1 MDMTTTHAPIY
12 LDYAAST
19 PLSADVADAMYRAMT
34 DPMMN
39 GNPSSNTHEYGSRA
53 QEAVLHA
60 RQQVAGLIGASWRE
74 IVFTSG
80 ATESNNIILQGV
92 VKHFKDNNPAHTPC
106 HLITS
111 AIEHKAVLSVMQ
123 SLAEQDDVF
132 LTVLTP
138 DENGLITAD
147 AVEDAMTPNT
157 VLVSIMHV
165 NNEVG
170 NINPVMEIGKLCEKR
185 NVLFHVDASQSVGK
199 LPVDVEQMGANF
211 VSFSAHK
218 MYGPRGAGAL
228 YFNLANRRDFSPL
241 MQGGDQERTIRPGT
255 LATHQI
261 VGFGKAA
268 DIASRQLPAHLEY
281 AQNIKAVFL
290 DTLRKHNVEI
300 ELNSNLGCSSPFILN
315 LRFLGV
321 ESDTLMMA
329 CADKV
334 AFSTGSACNSANK
347 TDSYVLH
354 ALYPDRQNTGSDAR
368 FSFSH
373 LSTVDDV
380 RQAAEYLA
388 EKIALI
394 ISINMCE

>member
-132 LTVLTP
+132 LTVLT
-138 DENGLITAD
+138 LFL
-147 AVEDAMTPNT
+147 T
-157 VLVSIMHV
+157 VLTVISDDFW
-165 NNEVG
+165 
-170 NINPVMEIGKLCEKR
+170 C
-185 NVLFHVDASQSVGK
+185 FH
-199 LPVDVEQMGANF
+199 
-211 VSFSAHK
+211 FSK
-218 MYGPRGAGAL
+218 
-228 YFNLANRRDFSPL
+228 
-241 MQGGDQERTIRPGT
+241 
-255 LATHQI
+255 
-261 VGFGKAA
+261 
-268 DIASRQLPAHLEY
+268 
-281 AQNIKAVFL
+281 
-290 DTLRKHNVEI
+290 
-300 ELNSNLGCSSPFILN
+300 
-315 LRFLGV
+315 
-321 ESDTLMMA
+321 
-329 CADKV
+329 
-334 AFSTGSACNSANK
+334 
-347 TDSYVLH
+347 
-354 ALYPDRQNTGSDAR
+354 
-368 FSFSH
+368 
-373 LSTVDDV
+373 
-380 RQAAEYLA
+380 
-388 EKIALI
+388 
-394 ISINMCE
+394 